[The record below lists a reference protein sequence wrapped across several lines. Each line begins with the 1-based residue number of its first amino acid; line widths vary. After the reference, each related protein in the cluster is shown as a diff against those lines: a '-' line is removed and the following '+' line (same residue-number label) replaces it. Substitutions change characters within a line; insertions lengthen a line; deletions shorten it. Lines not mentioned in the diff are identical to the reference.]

1 MRPYFPILFVLTL
14 SSCMGQNPSLI
25 DRSEPGP
32 DRPLAILLDSL
43 NIRSDQLEI
52 RIDKSE
58 YLLSLWKDSVQ
69 VKSYAVVFG
78 SNPVDDKLRE
88 GDECTPEGIF
98 GIRDQYPHRK
108 WSKFIWI
115 DYPNDDARAK
125 HARAKAEGRIPAE
138 AGIGG
143 EVGIHG
149 VPPGF
154 DFWIDRRYNWTLG
167 CISLKNED
175 VDEVYS
181 ICGPQTRIVITK

>member
-1 MRPYFPILFVLTL
+1 
-14 SSCMGQNPSLI
+14 MGQNPSTI
-25 DRSEPGP
+25 SRREPGP
-32 DRPLAILLDSL
+32 DRPLAVLLDSL
-43 NIRSDQLEI
+43 NIRPDQLEI

-78 SNPVDDKLRE
+78 GNPVDDKLRE
-88 GDECTPEGIF
+88 GDECTPEGVF
-98 GIRDQYPHRK
+98 GIRERYPHRK

-115 DYPNDDARAK
+115 DYPNDDSRAK
-125 HARAKAEGRIPAE
+125 HARAKAEGRIPGD

-149 VPPGF
+149 VPSGF

-167 CISLKNED
+167 CISLKNKD

-181 ICGPQTRIVITK
+181 ICGPRTRIVITK